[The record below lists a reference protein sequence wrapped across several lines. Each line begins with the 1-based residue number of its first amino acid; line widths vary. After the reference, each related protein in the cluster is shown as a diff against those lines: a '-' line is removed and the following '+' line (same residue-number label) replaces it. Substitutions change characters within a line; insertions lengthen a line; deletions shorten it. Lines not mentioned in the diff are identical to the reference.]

1 MVPVRKITGISAQL
15 PVFSF
20 SRASNPS
27 ISGISISSN
36 IKSGLIFP
44 KRANI
49 FAADGTVITLK
60 WSSKASSAVARFVS
74 LSSTTKIVFNGYFY
88 PPFMADYLQDWFLS
102 RGGLEYWCLFFNS
115 NKFFIINNYFFIC
128 NCTNC
133 LKFSSIYS

>member
-1 MVPVRKITGISAQL
+1 MSGEKGFVMIPTAPSAELRSSIEAFMVPVRKITGIFAQL
-15 PVFSF
+15 PVFSL

-27 ISGISISSN
+27 ISGISMSNN

-74 LSSTTKIVFNGYFY
+74 LSSTTKMVF
-88 PPFMADYLQDWFLS
+88 
-102 RGGLEYWCLFFNS
+102 
-115 NKFFIINNYFFIC
+115 K
-128 NCTNC
+128 
-133 LKFSSIYS
+133 